1 MKKKK
6 RIALALAAALMMVL
20 LLAAC
25 SDKTIRLGVAGIGG
39 VYQVFGE
46 DYAALQAQNGG
57 RKLEVRE
64 TAGSAAS
71 LRLLSSGYLQMA
83 VVQADMAQDAYNQ
96 TGAFAESEVENNFS
110 TVAVLYQEECHI
122 VVRADSG
129 INTVEELQGKTVSIG
144 EEESGTEQ
152 NARQIL
158 AAYGLD
164 EKLVKEVNL
173 NYTDAAKQLQ
183 SGEIDALF
191 CTSGVKTEMIEEL
204 ANSCGIALLPVDGS
218 AAARL
223 LAAYPAYSQGVI
235 PAGSYNGQDQDVP
248 TIGVKA
254 VLLASDELSENT
266 VKALTKTLYDGV
278 DTLQAATD
286 ALLTKVRRKYKEYG
300 INEKP
305 FVVIKP
311 DNGTYGMGIMTV
323 RDAKELDALNRK
335 TKNKMA
341 VIKDGQTVSDV
352 IIQEGVLTQERVND
366 AVAEPVV
373 YMMDRYVVGG
383 FYRMHAERGVDENLN
398 SPGASFVPLAFEHS
412 THMPQ
417 PGVRPGVSAPNR
429 FYMYGVVARLAMLA
443 ASYELEATDPDAEVY
458 D

>member
-1 MKKKK
+1 M
-6 RIALALAAALMMVL
+6 
-20 LLAAC
+20 
-25 SDKTIRLGVAGIGG
+25 
-39 VYQVFGE
+39 
-46 DYAALQAQNGG
+46 
-57 RKLEVRE
+57 
-64 TAGSAAS
+64 
-71 LRLLSSGYLQMA
+71 
-83 VVQADMAQDAYNQ
+83 
-96 TGAFAESEVENNFS
+96 
-110 TVAVLYQEECHI
+110 AVLYQEECHI

-152 NARQIL
+152 NAKQIL

-278 DTLQAATD
+278 DTLQTELGLPLELGPADKIGVPVHAGAAAYYQENGMAAGED
-286 ALLTKVRRKYKEYG
+286 A
-300 INEKP
+300 
-305 FVVIKP
+305 
-311 DNGTYGMGIMTV
+311 
-323 RDAKELDALNRK
+323 A
-335 TKNKMA
+335 
-341 VIKDGQTVSDV
+341 
-352 IIQEGVLTQERVND
+352 
-366 AVAEPVV
+366 
-373 YMMDRYVVGG
+373 
-383 FYRMHAERGVDENLN
+383 
-398 SPGASFVPLAFEHS
+398 
-412 THMPQ
+412 
-417 PGVRPGVSAPNR
+417 
-429 FYMYGVVARLAMLA
+429 
-443 ASYELEATDPDAEVY
+443 
-458 D
+458 

>member
-25 SDKTIRLGVAGIGG
+25 SNKTIRLGVAGIGG

-64 TAGSAAS
+64 TAGS
-71 LRLLSSGYLQMA
+71 A

-152 NARQIL
+152 NAKQIL

-173 NYTDAAKQLQ
+173 NYTDAAK
-183 SGEIDALF
+183 
-191 CTSGVKTEMIEEL
+191 
-204 ANSCGIALLPVDGS
+204 
-218 AAARL
+218 
-223 LAAYPAYSQGVI
+223 
-235 PAGSYNGQDQDVP
+235 
-248 TIGVKA
+248 
-254 VLLASDELSENT
+254 
-266 VKALTKTLYDGV
+266 
-278 DTLQAATD
+278 
-286 ALLTKVRRKYKEYG
+286 
-300 INEKP
+300 
-305 FVVIKP
+305 
-311 DNGTYGMGIMTV
+311 
-323 RDAKELDALNRK
+323 
-335 TKNKMA
+335 
-341 VIKDGQTVSDV
+341 
-352 IIQEGVLTQERVND
+352 
-366 AVAEPVV
+366 
-373 YMMDRYVVGG
+373 
-383 FYRMHAERGVDENLN
+383 
-398 SPGASFVPLAFEHS
+398 
-412 THMPQ
+412 
-417 PGVRPGVSAPNR
+417 
-429 FYMYGVVARLAMLA
+429 
-443 ASYELEATDPDAEVY
+443 
-458 D
+458 

>member
-25 SDKTIRLGVAGIGG
+25 GDKTIRLGVAGIGG

-152 NARQIL
+152 NAKQIL

-204 ANSCGIALLPVDGS
+204 ANSCGIVLLPVDGS
-218 AAARL
+218 AATRL

-235 PAGSYNGQDQDVP
+235 PAGSYNGQDQ
-248 TIGVKA
+248 A

-278 DTLQAATD
+278 DTLQAELGLPLELGPADKIGVPVHAGAAAYYQENGMAAGED
-286 ALLTKVRRKYKEYG
+286 A
-300 INEKP
+300 
-305 FVVIKP
+305 
-311 DNGTYGMGIMTV
+311 
-323 RDAKELDALNRK
+323 A
-335 TKNKMA
+335 
-341 VIKDGQTVSDV
+341 
-352 IIQEGVLTQERVND
+352 
-366 AVAEPVV
+366 
-373 YMMDRYVVGG
+373 
-383 FYRMHAERGVDENLN
+383 
-398 SPGASFVPLAFEHS
+398 
-412 THMPQ
+412 
-417 PGVRPGVSAPNR
+417 
-429 FYMYGVVARLAMLA
+429 
-443 ASYELEATDPDAEVY
+443 
-458 D
+458 

>member
-25 SDKTIRLGVAGIGG
+25 SDKTIRLGVAGTGG

-110 TVAVLYQEECHI
+110 TV
-122 VVRADSG
+122 
-129 INTVEELQGKTVSIG
+129 EELQGKTVSIG

-152 NARQIL
+152 NAKQIL

-191 CTSGVKTEMIEEL
+191 CTSGVKTAMIEEL

-278 DTLQAATD
+278 DTLQAELGLPLELGPADKIGVPVHAGAAAYYQENGMAAGED
-286 ALLTKVRRKYKEYG
+286 A
-300 INEKP
+300 
-305 FVVIKP
+305 
-311 DNGTYGMGIMTV
+311 
-323 RDAKELDALNRK
+323 A
-335 TKNKMA
+335 
-341 VIKDGQTVSDV
+341 
-352 IIQEGVLTQERVND
+352 
-366 AVAEPVV
+366 
-373 YMMDRYVVGG
+373 
-383 FYRMHAERGVDENLN
+383 
-398 SPGASFVPLAFEHS
+398 
-412 THMPQ
+412 
-417 PGVRPGVSAPNR
+417 
-429 FYMYGVVARLAMLA
+429 
-443 ASYELEATDPDAEVY
+443 
-458 D
+458 

>member
-25 SDKTIRLGVAGIGG
+25 GDKTIRLGVSGIGG

-57 RKLEVRE
+57 RKLE
-64 TAGSAAS
+64 
-71 LRLLSSGYLQMA
+71 
-83 VVQADMAQDAYNQ
+83 
-96 TGAFAESEVENNFS
+96 
-110 TVAVLYQEECHI
+110 
-122 VVRADSG
+122 VRADSG

-152 NARQIL
+152 NAKQIL

-278 DTLQAATD
+278 DTLQAELGLPLELGPADKIGVPVHAGAAAYYQENGMAAGED
-286 ALLTKVRRKYKEYG
+286 A
-300 INEKP
+300 
-305 FVVIKP
+305 
-311 DNGTYGMGIMTV
+311 
-323 RDAKELDALNRK
+323 A
-335 TKNKMA
+335 
-341 VIKDGQTVSDV
+341 
-352 IIQEGVLTQERVND
+352 
-366 AVAEPVV
+366 
-373 YMMDRYVVGG
+373 
-383 FYRMHAERGVDENLN
+383 
-398 SPGASFVPLAFEHS
+398 
-412 THMPQ
+412 
-417 PGVRPGVSAPNR
+417 
-429 FYMYGVVARLAMLA
+429 
-443 ASYELEATDPDAEVY
+443 
-458 D
+458 

>member
-25 SDKTIRLGVAGIGG
+25 GDKTIRLGVAGIGG

-110 TVAVLYQEECHI
+110 TMAVLYQEECHI

-152 NARQIL
+152 NAKQIL

-204 ANSCGIALLPVDGS
+204 GQQLRHC
-218 AAARL
+218 
-223 LAAYPAYSQGVI
+223 LAAGGWQRSGPSAGRLSGV
-235 PAGSYNGQDQDVP
+235 
-248 TIGVKA
+248 
-254 VLLASDELSENT
+254 
-266 VKALTKTLYDGV
+266 
-278 DTLQAATD
+278 
-286 ALLTKVRRKYKEYG
+286 
-300 INEKP
+300 
-305 FVVIKP
+305 
-311 DNGTYGMGIMTV
+311 
-323 RDAKELDALNRK
+323 
-335 TKNKMA
+335 
-341 VIKDGQTVSDV
+341 
-352 IIQEGVLTQERVND
+352 
-366 AVAEPVV
+366 
-373 YMMDRYVVGG
+373 
-383 FYRMHAERGVDENLN
+383 
-398 SPGASFVPLAFEHS
+398 
-412 THMPQ
+412 Q
-417 PGVRPGVSAPNR
+417 PGRDPGGQLQWPGPGCADHWGQGR
-429 FYMYGVVARLAMLA
+429 A
-443 ASYELEATDPDAEVY
+443 AGK
-458 D
+458 

>member
-25 SDKTIRLGVAGIGG
+25 GDKTIRLGVAGIGG

-57 RKLEVRE
+57 RKLGVGEHPRWG
-64 TAGSAAS
+64 GSRRVLARRGPL
-71 LRLLSSGYLQMA
+71 LRVVLDGLGPA
-83 VVQADMAQDAYNQ
+83 VCYQYA
-96 TGAFAESEVENNFS
+96 AFAESEVENNFS

-152 NARQIL
+152 NAKQIL

-204 ANSCGIALLPVDGS
+204 ANSCGIVLLPVDGS
-218 AAARL
+218 AATRL

-278 DTLQAATD
+278 DTLQAELGLPLELGPADKIGVPVHAGAAAYYQENGMAAGED
-286 ALLTKVRRKYKEYG
+286 A
-300 INEKP
+300 
-305 FVVIKP
+305 
-311 DNGTYGMGIMTV
+311 
-323 RDAKELDALNRK
+323 A
-335 TKNKMA
+335 
-341 VIKDGQTVSDV
+341 
-352 IIQEGVLTQERVND
+352 
-366 AVAEPVV
+366 
-373 YMMDRYVVGG
+373 
-383 FYRMHAERGVDENLN
+383 
-398 SPGASFVPLAFEHS
+398 
-412 THMPQ
+412 
-417 PGVRPGVSAPNR
+417 
-429 FYMYGVVARLAMLA
+429 
-443 ASYELEATDPDAEVY
+443 
-458 D
+458 

>member
-25 SDKTIRLGVAGIGG
+25 GDKTIRLGVAGIGG

-71 LRLLSSGYLQMA
+71 LQMA

-129 INTVEELQGKTVSIG
+129 INTVEKLQGKTVSIG

-278 DTLQAATD
+278 DTLQAELGLPLELGPADKIGVPVHAGAAAYYQENGMAAGED
-286 ALLTKVRRKYKEYG
+286 A
-300 INEKP
+300 
-305 FVVIKP
+305 
-311 DNGTYGMGIMTV
+311 
-323 RDAKELDALNRK
+323 A
-335 TKNKMA
+335 
-341 VIKDGQTVSDV
+341 
-352 IIQEGVLTQERVND
+352 
-366 AVAEPVV
+366 
-373 YMMDRYVVGG
+373 
-383 FYRMHAERGVDENLN
+383 
-398 SPGASFVPLAFEHS
+398 
-412 THMPQ
+412 
-417 PGVRPGVSAPNR
+417 
-429 FYMYGVVARLAMLA
+429 
-443 ASYELEATDPDAEVY
+443 
-458 D
+458 